1 METQMKTVFYYP
13 EIESLEDWNDCL
25 SRAAWYLFPYLNQIE
40 KICVPLSV
48 SSPST
53 VAVPDYMD
61 QAIANRLPALMEK
74 VETLV
79 NRDDRAQLLADIE
92 MQADLLLVWKW
103 PQDKAETDQLK
114 ATLVTFQPPRRHY
127 KVDRWSMQYEG
138 SYYLWL
144 GEHCFPDE
152 QLIERSRAAFDRF
165 VTSVHKK
172 KAYVLGTGPSLSL
185 TEEMDLSD
193 GDVIVC
199 NSIVKNRSLMH
210 HLQPKVLTSGD
221 PIFHAGC
228 SRYAAQFRQEL
239 YQVFDEFPDLY
250 LFVPMRDYCIYLSFL
265 NAEHAERL
273 VALPFNKEAPYNV
286 DLKTNFYSNGTP
298 NVLTL
303 LMLPVAATF
312 YDEIYI
318 GGCDGRPLN
327 ESNYFWKH
335 DPKAQFND
343 KMENIKVVHPSFFEI
358 QYNDY
363 YLNHCSI
370 LEKYIRAIEKNGGS
384 VYGLTPSYIP
394 ALNKRGALIP
404 EEDGNTSLNKF
415 AITDEPLVSIIVACH
430 NAADTLEDTVFSI
443 QAQDYQNWEVLAI
456 NDSSVDS
463 TVDLLNHLQ
472 KLDSRIKVLECEG
485 IGTSAARNTGLKFA
499 SGIYITFLDSD
510 DLLYDKALRNRVQ
523 FLRKNPDAHVVSCT
537 TYLVDDDL
545 NNLGIS
551 LKANKEKFTFKDI
564 FRNLHPNSLMGE
576 SDVMKSVKFDSEHD
590 GVEDWV
596 YLSRILRQGYCVYEV
611 PSCSVAYR
619 IRSGSVVMADL
630 FAHEERC
637 RKVLD
642 LIYSHDPK
650 CPLADPQFIKGL
662 NSKKKSAVLTKRQLG
677 LMVNLLLNR
686 QGRQIMRLLAEIN
699 LEVANSMS
707 SSEIDSVIRFTAIR
721 TLACHES
728 VWTEKLG
735 QYNNQIIDL
744 CEKAGLTR
752 KLARFTSRLYT
763 ACGLIGKKIS
773 LAPNLTLMG
782 KFDQADQASIDE
794 GELIANLVMADSTEN
809 SVMVDIGAHHGGSS
823 TYFSKQGWYIYAFE
837 PDPQNRQKLSEEF
850 ENCNKAVIDERAVS
864 DKSGQVL
871 PFYASYE
878 STGISTLSPFRDSHR
893 KICSVKTTTIAEIC
907 QEYGLNHINFLKV
920 DTEGYDLYVLR
931 GVPWSYLQPDMIMC
945 EFEDAKTTPLGYTF
959 CDLAEY
965 LLEYGYTVL
974 VSEWHPVVKYG
985 TQHNWHRLTTY
996 PCELASPDAWGNLLA
1011 FREPPDF
1018 TAMAA
1023 IAQKLVKSNS
1033 TSIKE
1038 LSIPSMSTSPPQSS
1052 VPASK
1057 NGSGTSS
1064 ILRTASSS
1072 PDGKN
1077 QARTQPDSSPIALSV
1092 ATVSTPE
1099 PVPSR
1104 SAYLLKR
1111 IARYYYRWPLGVAV
1125 LAVVTNCL
1133 GMVEAMPFRWVFNGV
1148 GSALILFLV
1157 GHAATRSERV
1167 IEMAQSTVD
1176 EAKNLATVAN
1186 TKANRV
1192 IKQEQRTQKNLK
1204 RVRRIVNQSK
1214 TATEQANALAHSA
1227 KLLASHVVETTRQAE
1242 QVANSAAETA
1252 NLTAQQAEITAARL
1266 TTIEASVAE
1275 TEKSVSQNFQAFH
1288 KKLQEETQIRA
1299 LNIQA
1304 EREARVA
1311 DFIRLN
1317 EQGNEPPKRYLIQ
1330 LTVPRCGSTLLTDAL
1345 RSHPGIDLTPIAFL
1359 HENLSLTSGRYP
1371 RGLSEGPDAKVS
1383 VELFPYRGAKI
1394 PEFCLPEGIAS
1405 QVYPHVRERSWAIE
1419 KIHPHAFG
1427 NNSEQFIEQIKD
1439 LVDTQGIEF
1448 KFIYQVRNPKSAI
1461 ASYIRYQKRDS
1472 SWHRGLGEPF
1482 QYMQAAYKA
1491 LLEVAIT
1498 LPGLIIDYSD
1508 LMDNFA
1514 GTVKTAYLHIW
1525 DQADHVVFDE
1535 LLEHVQK
1542 LTAKDQRFGG
1552 KPTPFLG
1559 NQVGDNQPINVDKEL
1574 EALSQENAQ
1583 CLDSCFDAY
1592 HAILRLAYHQANG
1605 TAGYAPKTFK
1615 NSMP

>member
-1 METQMKTVFYYP
+1 MKTIFYYP
-13 EIESLEDWNDCL
+13 AIESLEDWNDCL
-25 SRAAWYLFPYLNQIE
+25 SRAAWYLFPYLDQIS
-40 KICVPLSV
+40 KIHVPVAENLPHSV
-48 SSPST
+48 E
-53 VAVPDYMD
+53 VPDYMD
-61 QAIANRLPALMEK
+61 PAIANRLPALMAK
-74 VETLV
+74 VKTMV
-79 NRDDRAQLLADIE
+79 DRDDRAHLLADME
-92 MQADLLLVWKW
+92 MQADLLLIWKW
-103 PQDKAETDQLK
+103 PQDKAEIEQLK

-152 QLIERSRAAFDRF
+152 QLIERSRSAFARFAA
-165 VTSVHKK
+165 SVHKK

-199 NSIVKNRSLMH
+199 NSIVKNRSLMY
-210 HLQPKVLTSGD
+210 HLQPKVLTAGD

-239 YQVFDEFPDLY
+239 CQVFNEFPDLY
-250 LFVPMRDYCIYLSFL
+250 LFVPMRDYRIYLSFL
-265 NAEHAERL
+265 SAEHTERL

-303 LMLPVAATF
+303 LMLPVTATF

-318 GGCDGRPLN
+318 GGCDGRPLDEN
-327 ESNYFWKH
+327 NYFWKH

-370 LEKYIRAIEKNGGS
+370 LEKYIRAIEKGGRF

-404 EEDGNTSLNKF
+404 EDGDASSNKSD
-415 AITDEPLVSIIVACH
+415 ITDEPLVSIIIACH

-472 KLDSRIKVLECEG
+472 KLDSRIKVLECKG
-485 IGTSAARNTGLKFA
+485 IGTSSARNTGLKFA
-499 SGIYITFLDSD
+499 NGIYITFLDSD

-523 FLRKNPDAHVVSCT
+523 FLRENSDARVVSCN
-537 TYLVDDDL
+537 TYLVDNDL

-596 YLSRILRQGYCVYEV
+596 YLSRILRQGYSVYEV

-637 RKVLD
+637 LKVLD
-642 LIYSHDPK
+642 LIYSRDPK
-650 CPLADPQFIKGL
+650 CPLADPQFIEGL
-662 NSKKKSAVLTKRQLG
+662 NSKKKAAVLIKRQLG

-686 QGRQIMRLLAEIN
+686 QGRTIMRLLAEIN

-707 SSEIDSVIRFTAIR
+707 NSEIDSAIRFTTIR

-728 VWTEKLG
+728 VWTEKLS
-735 QYNNQIIDL
+735 QYSNQIIDL
-744 CEKAGLTR
+744 CQKAGLTR
-752 KLARFTSRLYT
+752 KLARFTTRLYI
-763 ACGLIGKKIS
+763 ACGLIGKQIS
-773 LAPNLTLMG
+773 LASNLTLVG

-794 GELIANLVMADSTEN
+794 GELVANLVMADSTEN
-809 SVMVDIGAHHGGSS
+809 SVMVDIGAHYGSS
-823 TYFSKQGWYIYAFE
+823 STHFSKQGWYIYAFE
-837 PDPQNRQKLSEEF
+837 PDPKNRQKLSEEF
-850 ENCNKAVIDERAVS
+850 EDFSKVVIDERAVS

-878 STGISTLSPFRDSHR
+878 STGISTLSPFRDSHQR
-893 KICSVKTTTIAEIC
+893 ICSVKTATVAEIC
-907 QEYGLNHINFLKV
+907 QEYGLNHINFLKI

-931 GVPWSYLQPDMIMC
+931 GVPWSYLQPDIIVC
-945 EFEDAKTTPLGYTF
+945 EFEDAKTIPLGYTF

-974 VSEWHPVVKYG
+974 VSEWHPIVKYG
-985 TQHNWHRLTTY
+985 TQHSWHRLTPY
-996 PCELASPDAWGNLLA
+996 PCELESPDAWGNLLA

-1018 TAMAA
+1018 TAVAV
-1023 IAQKLVKSNS
+1023 IAQKLVRANS
-1033 TSIKE
+1033 AFMKE
-1038 LSIPSMSTSPPQSS
+1038 LSIPSMSTTPPQFS
-1052 VPASK
+1052 VPALK
-1057 NGSGTSS
+1057 NGSSTSS
-1064 ILRTASSS
+1064 IHRTASSS

-1077 QARTQPDSSPIALSV
+1077 KARTQSDSSPTALTV
-1092 ATVSTPE
+1092 ASVSTPE

-1133 GMVEAMPFRWVFNGV
+1133 GMVEVMPFRWAFTGV
-1148 GSALILFLV
+1148 SSALILFLV

-1167 IEMAQSTVD
+1167 IETAQNTVD

-1186 TKANRV
+1186 AKANRLK
-1192 IKQEQRTQKNLK
+1192 KQEQRIQKNIK
-1204 RVRRIVNQSK
+1204 RVRRLANRSK

-1227 KLLASHVVETTRQAE
+1227 KLVASRVVENTRQVE
-1242 QVANSAAETA
+1242 QIADSAAKTA
-1252 NLTAQQAEITAARL
+1252 VLAAQQAEAATARL
-1266 TTIEASVAE
+1266 VTVETRVVE
-1275 TEKSVSQNFQAFH
+1275 TEKGISHNLQAFRQ
-1288 KKLQEETQIRA
+1288 KLQEETRIRT
-1299 LNIQA
+1299 LSVKA

-1311 DFIRLN
+1311 DFIRLD
-1317 EQGNEPPKRYLIQ
+1317 EQSTELPKRYLIQ
-1330 LTVPRCGSTLLTDAL
+1330 LTIPRCGSTLLTDAL

-1371 RGLSEGPDAKVS
+1371 RGLSEGPDAKIA
-1383 VELFPYRGAKI
+1383 VELFPYRGARI
-1394 PEFCLPEGIAS
+1394 PEFCLPEGITS

-1427 NNSEQFIEQIKD
+1427 NNLEQFIEQVKD
-1439 LVDTQGIEF
+1439 LVDTQGIEV
-1448 KFIYQVRNPKSAI
+1448 KFIYQVRSPKSAI

-1482 QYMQAAYKA
+1482 QYMQLAYKV
-1491 LLEVAIT
+1491 LLEVATT

-1508 LMDNFA
+1508 LMDNFV
-1514 GTVKTAYLHIW
+1514 GTVKTAYLHAW
-1525 DQADHVVFDE
+1525 DQDEHVVSDE

-1542 LTAKDQRFGG
+1542 LTARNLRFGG
-1552 KPTPFLG
+1552 KPTPFLE
-1559 NQVGDNQPINVDKEL
+1559 NQVDDSQSVNADKEL
-1574 EALSQENAQ
+1574 EALFQENSQ
-1583 CLDSCFDAY
+1583 YLDSCFDAY
-1592 HAILRLAYHQANG
+1592 HAILRLAYHQASRI
-1605 TAGYAPKTFK
+1605 ADYVPD
-1615 NSMP
+1615 